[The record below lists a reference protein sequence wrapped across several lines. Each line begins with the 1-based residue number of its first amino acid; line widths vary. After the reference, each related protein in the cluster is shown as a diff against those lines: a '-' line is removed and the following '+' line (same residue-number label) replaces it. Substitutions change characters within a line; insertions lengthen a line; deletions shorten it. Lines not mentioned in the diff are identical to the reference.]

1 MEWVQ
6 TTGRTVDEALERALD
21 ELHVHLEDVEYEV
34 LEQPKSGFL
43 GRFGGSDALVRV
55 RLKPVSREKPQDR
68 RRGKTKGRR
77 GRSDRDQGDRPR
89 SGGKSKPAPKEKAD
103 RPERTDRPEKSEKP
117 AKPVRAPKP
126 EAEES
131 SRMSDDET
139 MPIGEQADAAEEFV
153 NGLIEAMGLSADV
166 TSRVLDD
173 DDVVEVE
180 VEGADLGLLVGPK
193 GATLQ
198 ALEELDRAAVQ
209 RETGGQAARIRVDVA
224 GYKAKRRA
232 ALSAFTRKVVDEVLE
247 TGEARALEPMGSADR
262 KTVHDTVNEIDGVET
277 TSEGE
282 DPRRYVVIRPA

>member
-34 LEQPKSGFL
+34 LEEPKTGFL

-68 RRGKTKGRR
+68 RRGKSKGRR
-77 GRSDRDQGDRPR
+77 SGGGGGGGRSDRDQGERRERPQR
-89 SGGKSKPAPKEKAD
+89 ADKPKSAPKEKPA
-103 RPERTDRPEKSEKP
+103 RAPRE
-117 AKPVRAPKP
+117 AKP
-126 EAEES
+126 ETEES
-131 SRMSDDET
+131 TVMSEDT

-153 NGLIEAMGLSADV
+153 NGLVEAMGLTGTV
-166 TSRVLDD
+166 TSTVLDD

-180 VEGADLGLLVGPK
+180 VEGDELGLLVGPK

-198 ALEELDRAAVQ
+198 ALEELTRAAVN
-209 RETGGQAARIRVDVA
+209 REAGGQAARIRVDVA
-224 GYKAKRRA
+224 GYKAKRRV
-232 ALSAFTRKVVDEVLE
+232 ALSAFTRKIVDEVLE
-247 TGEARALEPMGSADR
+247 SGEARALEPMGSADR
-262 KTVHDTVNEIDGVET
+262 KTVHDTVNEIEGVET

-282 DPRRYVVIRPA
+282 DPRRYVVIRPS